1 MPPLRP
7 GGCLA
12 NGTRQRNSIYA
23 LVYNGFDTL
32 IFYNM
37 SYRLSLVIICLLLS
51 SWSLS
56 AQLFQFNPY
65 YGTTLPMPLK
75 AYYGEFNADGGSNF
89 GANIGWGSGIAGGG
103 FSQNTFFE
111 LQYNF
116 HKGDLVYRDY
126 YGGLPED
133 LGVLKVHNALAGITK
148 ATGNEVI
155 EGYGGVYAGV
165 TIFDVEDPEAF
176 DYTRFT
182 MAAAL
187 GLKYYVTPVVGIRL
201 HTQLYL
207 PFWASSAYLGWSG
220 GTSGTIS
227 SLTSPYMNFNIGIF
241 ANIDRSY

>member
-1 MPPLRP
+1 M
-7 GGCLA
+7 
-12 NGTRQRNSIYA
+12 
-23 LVYNGFDTL
+23 V
-32 IFYNM
+32 
-37 SYRLSLVIICLLLS
+37 CLLLM

-65 YGTTLPMPLK
+65 YGTTLPMKLTT
-75 AYYGEFNADGGSNF
+75 YYGEFKADAGSNF

-116 HKGDLVYRDY
+116 HKSALSYRDY
-126 YGGLPED
+126 SGGQGED
-133 LGVLKVHNALAGITK
+133 LGDLKVHNALAGITK
-148 ATGNEVI
+148 AKGNEVI

-201 HTQLYL
+201 HTQLYF
-207 PFWASSAYLGWSG
+207 PFWASSVYLGWSG
-220 GTSGTIS
+220 GTTGTIS